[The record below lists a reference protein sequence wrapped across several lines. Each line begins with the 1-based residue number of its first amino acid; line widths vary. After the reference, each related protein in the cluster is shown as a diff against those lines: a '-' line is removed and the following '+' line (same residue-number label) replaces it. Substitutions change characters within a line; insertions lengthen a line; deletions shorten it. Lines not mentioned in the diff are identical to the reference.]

1 MAGFLG
7 PDMYHISLILGPK
20 FRAIMAL
27 VCGLISGLSEALIR
41 RCVRYENGPFLGHI
55 SGHNGRQ
62 LGPKS
67 PQCGPLS
74 PHFRPVQTK
83 DDPYMVDI
91 QTIDGTYQLWLLY
104 GHCVVSIL
112 SVSGLY
118 H

>member
-7 PDMYHISLILGPK
+7 PDMYQISLISGPK

-27 VCGLISGLSEALIR
+27 VCGLISGLSEAPIR
-41 RCVRYENGPFLGHI
+41 WPVRYENGPFLGLFL
-55 SGHNGRQ
+55 SHNGRQ

-83 DDPYMVDI
+83 DGPYMVDI
-91 QTIDGTYQLWLLY
+91 
-104 GHCVVSIL
+104 
-112 SVSGLY
+112 
-118 H
+118 